1 MTVIKDPVFTEESVL
16 TKKKTFAAN
25 VVRSGPRTLLELSF
39 DPNDVWGVRKRH
51 YLGGTI
57 NGHEVR
63 GVVEGEVPPFFFSL
77 GAAWLRDNYIDI
89 ESPVE
94 VTLSPEEPLPETVD
108 DDIASAL
115 ESEPEAK
122 AFFEGLA
129 PFYRKNFVRWIESA
143 RRPETRKVRVAEM
156 MDSLK
161 AGKRDR

>member
-1 MTVIKDPVFTEESVL
+1 VIQDPEWTEELVL
-16 TKKKTFAAN
+16 TKQTFTAN
-25 VVRSGPRTLLELSF
+25 IVRSGTRTLLELSF

-63 GVVEGEVPPFFFSL
+63 GVVEGEGPSFFFSL
-77 GAAWLRDNYIDI
+77 GAAWLRDNDIDT

-94 VTLSPEEPLPETVD
+94 VILSPEEPLPESVD
-108 DDIASAL
+108 DDISSAL

-129 PFYRKNFVRWIESA
+129 PFYRKNFIRWIESA
-143 RRPETRKVRVAEM
+143 RRPETRKVRIAEM